1 MTVLPRLGWALAQPF
16 IWAII
21 ICLLPS
27 FAFASSE
34 TSHMDPAASVILWV
48 TLIFF
53 CGVMGRFLAT
63 RFNQPGVLGELLMG
77 VFVGNVCYFSG
88 MQLAVVLR
96 EGASIF
102 SIMSDLLAGL
112 PLEKAVNAVIP
123 DTHDASQVI
132 AALSGRNGTEL
143 VKVAYIVD
151 IFSRYGVIFLL
162 FMVGL
167 ESSIQELKHTG
178 RESIQV
184 AMIGVFAPMA
194 LGLLVTYFLMPAASF
209 QADLFVAATLSAT
222 SIGITAR
229 VLKDLKKLRSREAK
243 TILGAAMIDDI
254 LGLIILAI
262 VSSIVIN
269 GVVDLFQ
276 VGHVVLLAM
285 IFFFG
290 ALMIGPWVLRRL
302 VNFFKPFE
310 SWEVKLFTAFLFSMS
325 LAWLASIVQLATI
338 IGAFVAGLIIHDGFF
353 APDERINKNA
363 LTIQNVV
370 APLEAIL
377 APLFFM
383 LIGIQ
388 VKIETFL
395 DWHVLLIA
403 AGLLIA
409 AILGKLLSGLG
420 ANRKDDRLL
429 IGIGMLPRG
438 EVGLVFASIG
448 RVIGVITDELFSA
461 IILMIIVTTFVA
473 PPWLKSRYAKHTNQ
487 IVEKS

>member
-1 MTVLPRLGWALAQPF
+1 MIQATN
-16 IWAII
+16 
-21 ICLLPS
+21 
-27 FAFASSE
+27 
-34 TSHMDPAASVILWV
+34 HMDPVASVILWV

-53 CGVMGRFLAT
+53 CGVIGRYIAK

-77 VFVGNVCYFSG
+77 VLVGNVCYFFG

-96 EGASIF
+96 EGSAIF
-102 SIMSDLLAGL
+102 GIMSDILSGL
-112 PLEKAVNAVIP
+112 PLAQAVHTVIP
-123 DTHDASQVI
+123 DVHDANKVI
-132 AALSGRNGTEL
+132 AALSGGNGTEL
-143 VKVAYIVD
+143 VKVAYVVD

-167 ESSIQELKHTG
+167 ESSVEELKHTG

-184 AMIGVFAPMA
+184 AMLGVFAPMV
-194 LGLLVTYFLMPAASF
+194 LGVLVTRFLMPSASF

-229 VLKDLKKLRSREAK
+229 VLKDMKKLRTREAK

-262 VSSIVIN
+262 VSSVVIR
-269 GVVDLFQ
+269 GAIDLWMVSRVILLSVV
-276 VGHVVLLAM
+276 
-285 IFFFG
+285 FFCG
-290 ALMIGPWVLRRL
+290 ALMIGPWVLRKIVRMFGSL
-302 VNFFKPFE
+302 AL
-310 SWEVKLFTAFLFSMS
+310 WEIKLFTAFLFLMS
-325 LAWLASIVQLATI
+325 LAWLASVVQLATI

-353 APDERINKNA
+353 ESEAPSDKHT
-363 LTIQNVV
+363 LSIQNLV

-388 VKIETFL
+388 VKLETFL
-395 DWHVLLIA
+395 DWHVLMIA
-403 AGLLIA
+403 AGLLFA
-409 AILGKLLSGLG
+409 AVLGKLVSGLG
-420 ANRKDDRLL
+420 ASRRDDRFL

-448 RVIGVITDELFSA
+448 RVLGVITDELFSA

-473 PPWLKSRYAKHTNQ
+473 PPWLKYRYSK
-487 IVEKS
+487 K